1 VCLYLPNKAWL
12 RSGTAPLRWRSAAP
26 NAEIYFGPE
35 TCNGLLMLLEPDAPA
50 FAELFRQSLAKEP
63 LPALPARST

>member
-1 VCLYLPNKAWL
+1 VCLYLPNEAWL

-26 NAEIYFGPE
+26 NAETYFGPD

-63 LPALPARST
+63 TSSRGPVTR